1 MIQTRE
7 ALIANGIGLA
17 QLRVEIGLIS
27 EIIFKYSNKGSERKK
42 RLTLPRLDVVSAVEI
57 DSFLKMKSNCDN
69 FENVLAQLVSNCPD
83 QN

>member
-42 RLTLPRLDVVSAVEI
+42 RLTLSRLDVVSAVEI

-69 FENVLAQLVSNCPD
+69 FENVFAQLVSNCPD

>member
-42 RLTLPRLDVVSAVEI
+42 VQEFLFQKFDVEI
-57 DSFLKMKSNCDN
+57 DCKKKFKDN
-69 FENVLAQLVSNCPD
+69 KKLFS
-83 QN
+83 